1 MKIWSCKI
9 GEVPEGSLPHGADHP
24 MRIAVTRAYRE
35 LTGRDPEFIF
45 SGWGATLTDSE
56 WGDEWGDECEE
67 LCIPGCPDDI
77 CRNSGHCAWG
87 RQVQADQAYPSPNR

>member
-1 MKIWSCKI
+1 MLRLREICCDSCPLYPTCEEENEFLRDI
-9 GEVPEGSLPHGADHP
+9 GLAD
-24 MRIAVTRAYRE
+24 
-35 LTGRDPEFIF
+35 
-45 SGWGATLTDSE
+45 E